1 MSNKLVSNYKIQYIA
16 LKIKLYPTEEQ
27 KIYFNKTFGCAR
39 SFYNHLKA
47 EKDKFYQEN
56 NLENIADKNERNRIW
71 KTFKSTTPK
80 EYKEKFPYCKEADSQ
95 AFNTAEMDFK
105 TACKNMYEDIAK
117 AKSGIL
123 NWDKVRI
130 TKFHSKKSEK
140 QSYKTCMMKQ
150 NCLDWN
156 EHTITIPKIKKVR
169 FKNNQAPK
177 WYKYR
182 TKTRSITI
190 SRNAS
195 MEYFAS
201 ILFEVRLPDTKRYN
215 QWDKDESKVIGL
227 DFDCNDMYIDSNGK
241 SALKDFGFKKQKQN
255 SKQLK
260 HRQRQLARKCKNSK
274 RREKARIK
282 LAQSEAHVAN
292 ARKDWS
298 LKHSIYLAR
307 NYEVIAVED
316 LNIKEMMKGSRNA
329 KNYQDISWSTFIGN
343 LQQQSRKY
351 NCQVIKTNKW
361 YASSQICHICGFK
374 NVMVQKRHL
383 EEYFCP
389 NCMTRHQRDE
399 NAAINIKNKSIRVLR
414 EAEEKREKGSVKRRI
429 TCQKDHASSLSTK
442 KLTNLPLT

>member
-27 KIYFNKTFGCAR
+27 KIYFNKTFGCTR

-95 AFNTAEMDFK
+95 AFSTAEIDFK

-117 AKSGIL
+117 AKAGIL
-123 NWDKVRI
+123 NWDNVRRI
-130 TKFHSKKSEK
+130 RFHSKKSEK
-140 QSYKTCMMKQ
+140 QSYRTCMIKQ
-150 NCLDWN
+150 DCLDWN
-156 EHTITIPKIKKVR
+156 KHEITIPKTKKVK
-169 FKNNQAPK
+169 FKNSQAPK

-182 TKTRSITI
+182 TRVCSITI
-190 SRNAS
+190 NRNAS
-195 MEYFAS
+195 MEYYAS
-201 ILFEVRLPDTKRYN
+201 ILFEARLPDTKRRN
-215 QWDKDESKVIGL
+215 IWSKDESKIIGL
-227 DFDCNDMYIDSNGK
+227 DFDCDDMYIDSNGK

-282 LAQSEAHVAN
+282 LAQSEVHVAN

-298 LKHSIYLAR
+298 LKHSIYLAKS
-307 NYEVIAVED
+307 YEVIAIED

-329 KNYQDISWSTFIGN
+329 KNYQDISWSTFIDN
-343 LQQQSRKY
+343 LQRQSRKY

-361 YASSQICHICGFK
+361 HASSQICHICGFK

-399 NAAINIKNKSIRVLR
+399 NAAINIKNEAIRVLR
-414 EAEEKREKGSVKRRI
+414 EAEEKREKGSEKRRT

-442 KLTNLPLT
+442 EPTNLSPA